1 MSKSIPISQIVRI
14 LPGVLAAAGSAVDLN
29 GFILS
34 KSSRLP
40 TGQAVPF
47 ADAADVGAYVGQ
59 QSIEAEMAT
68 IYFRGFQNCTKTP
81 GMLYLAR
88 YNEVAVPAWL
98 RGASL
103 AEMTLDELNAVS
115 GPLAVTVSG
124 VVHSAEIDLS
134 AVTSFSDAAQT
145 LSTELGLTVT
155 FDSLSQAFVVT
166 DVATGAA
173 STISAAAG
181 DAEAGDAAIALG
193 LDAGSGATLS
203 QGADPADPLTFM
215 ANLIDKVTQNWALF
229 TTTWEPETTDKVA
242 FSKWANSTDQ
252 RFAYVGFD
260 SDPQAK
266 VAGSTT
272 TWGYAV
278 KFANMDGSVPLYGDH
293 THAAFVLGFAA
304 SLDFD
309 RLNGRTTLAFRM
321 QSGLLPSVTNGSD
334 ALALKANGYNFY
346 GAYANATTQ
355 WNFVYG
361 GTISGQWAWLDS
373 FLNQIWM
380 NANLQLAMVQL
391 LIGVGSLP
399 YNTQGYSL
407 VDAACMDPIAKAVN
421 YGAIRTGIPLSNSEI
436 AQIQNMLGF
445 DASTTVEAKG
455 FYLHI
460 APATADIRA
469 KRASPSMTLFYTDGE
484 SIQEL
489 DLASICVV

>member
-1 MSKSIPISQIVRI
+1 MPKAIPISQIVRI
-14 LPGVLAAAGSAVDLN
+14 LPGVLAAAGSAVYLN

-34 KSSRLP
+34 QSARLP

-47 ADAADVGAYVGQ
+47 ADADDVGAYTGP
-59 QSIEAEMAT
+59 QSIEAQMAT
-68 IYFRGFQNCTKTP
+68 IYFRGFQNCTRTP
-81 GMLYLAR
+81 GQLYLAQ
-88 YNEVAVPAWL
+88 YNEEPVSAWV

-103 AEMTLDELNAVS
+103 AAMSLDELKQVS
-115 GPLAVTVSG
+115 GPLAITVSG
-124 VVHSAEIDLS
+124 VDHSAEIDLS

-145 LSTELGLTVT
+145 LSTELGLAVT
-155 FDSLSQAFVVT
+155 FDSLSQALVVT
-166 DVATGAA
+166 DVTTGAA
-173 STISAAAG
+173 STIAAATG
-181 DAEAGDAAIALG
+181 AAATALG
-193 LDAGSGATLS
+193 LDAASGTTVS
-203 QGADPADPLTFM
+203 QGADAADPQTFM
-215 ANLIDKVTQNWALF
+215 ANLIANVTQNWALF
-229 TTTWEPETTDKVA
+229 ATTWEPKTADKIA

-266 VAGSTT
+266 VAGSTS

-278 KFANMDGSVPLYGDH
+278 KYANMDGSVPLCGDY

-321 QSGLLPSVTNGSD
+321 QSGLLPSVKNGSD

-399 YNTQGYSL
+399 YNTQGYSM

-421 YGAIRTGIPLSNSEI
+421 YGAIRTGIPLSESEK

-445 DASTTVEAKG
+445 DASTTIEAKG

-469 KRASPSMTLFYTDGE
+469 RRGSPSMTLFYTDGE